1 MSSYGTSKDLHRLCN
16 SLIDQVEG
24 VKSLVLFTS
33 LDESSVHLVNIISSL
48 TSSRELEVWK
58 VKYGPVSFIYYR
70 EQ

>member
-48 TSSRELEVWK
+48 TSSRELEV
-58 VKYGPVSFIYYR
+58 
-70 EQ
+70 